1 MTTLYVVI
9 EILETEMRLIVTTLY
24 VVIAILFA
32 RSATAYSLQPGL
44 LSRRSVTTKLLLSA
58 FSSSLVNPTQE
69 FTTTMR
75 TSCPN
80 SSHLLR
86 IVFNGGDNMLGR
98 AVQLSFPVQSP
109 GEADITD
116 SCPASHYLDL
126 ALHPSAHP
134 DGDPSIDKI
143 RRLNAEGKYL
153 WNDYRNISIDPPPDL
168 RLLNFESHITETIDN
183 EDVPT
188 LKGIRYHTHIGNLD
202 AMLRPYAETTH
213 GTVKS
218 SPVVVSVANNH
229 VMDYGRIA
237 LERETIPAL
246 VKLEKDIP
254 SLKAVGCGRDFLQ
267 ASMPA
272 MFDFGPKGRVE
283 VFAASSGCSGTP
295 DNWSAKADRS
305 GLVGLPG
312 LYDASAVEEAVK
324 IVKRAIGLHSSLAC
338 EAGRLRILSIHM
350 GPNWAMK
357 HETESEIACR
367 REFCHRIIEECG
379 VDIVY
384 GHSSH
389 HSRGMEVH
397 KGKLIL
403 YGTGDIIN
411 DYEGF
416 ENRGEEKY
424 NKLGGIYVADID
436 PSSGDFKQLM
446 VIPMYMNRLR
456 LERFTERSQI
466 WNPNEKRLVK
476 GNERGSDLAHFVNNM
491 SMIDA
496 GGEDA
501 ALKVHYVK
509 EEESPIKG
517 GPVLLSSNTEVG

>member
-1 MTTLYVVI
+1 
-9 EILETEMRLIVTTLY
+9 
-24 VVIAILFA
+24 
-32 RSATAYSLQPGL
+32 
-44 LSRRSVTTKLLLSA
+44 
-58 FSSSLVNPTQE
+58 
-69 FTTTMR
+69 
-75 TSCPN
+75 
-80 SSHLLR
+80 
-86 IVFNGGDNMLGR
+86 MLGR

-134 DGDPSIDKI
+134 DGNPSIDKI
-143 RRLNAEGKYL
+143 RRLNAEGNYL
-153 WNDYRNISIDPPPDL
+153 WKDYRNISIEPPPDL
-168 RLLNFESHITETIDN
+168 RVLNFESHITETIDN
-183 EDVPT
+183 EDAPNW
-188 LKGIRYHTHIGNLD
+188 KGIRYHTHIGNLN
-202 AMLRPYAETTH
+202 AMLRPFAETTH
-213 GTVKS
+213 GVERP

-229 VMDYGRIA
+229 MMDYGRVA

-246 VKLEKDIP
+246 AKLEEDIP

-267 ASMPA
+267 ASKPA
-272 MFDFGPKGRVE
+272 MFDFGSKGRVE

-295 DNWSAKADRS
+295 GNWSARDDIS

-312 LYDASAVEEAVK
+312 LYDKSAVEEAVK
-324 IVKRAIGLHSSLAC
+324 IVKEAIGLHSSLAH
-338 EAGRLRILSIHM
+338 ETGRLRILSIHM

-367 REFCHRIIEECG
+367 REVCHRVIEECG

-389 HSRGMEVH
+389 HIRGMEVY

-436 PSSGDFKQLM
+436 PSTGYFKQLM
-446 VIPMYMNRLR
+446 VIPMFMNRLR

-466 WNPNEKRLVK
+466 WNPNERRLVK
-476 GNERGSDLAHFVNNM
+476 GNERGSDLANFVNKL
-491 SMIDA
+491 SVIDA
-496 GGEDA
+496 GGEDS
-501 ALKVHYVK
+501 ALKVRYVK
-509 EEESPIKG
+509 VEESPVKG
-517 GPVLLSSNTEVG
+517 GPVLLSSITETG